1 MCVTSWVCFLSPAC
15 SLACETHRSRS
26 TLDFLLNG
34 HALVGHR
41 PPVHSHL
48 AFPVPAWVNTAL
60 LLLKTLLFRVFP
72 FLPGQPPARSSFHL
86 GSSVL
91 PRDPGLHQLGWIW
104 WQSNSSTCNW
114 ERESVLSGEIY
125 RSVFSAVCTK
135 PFCVS
140 ICLFKVSG
148 PPGEAVVYSE
158 PS

>member
-104 WQSNSSTCNW
+104 WQSNSSTCPGSAYGPASSSRDLSSV
-114 ERESVLSGEIY
+114 ERPGCY
-125 RSVFSAVCTK
+125 RASA
-135 PFCVS
+135 
-140 ICLFKVSG
+140 G
-148 PPGEAVVYSE
+148 
-158 PS
+158 